1 MVWTEEQVRALV
13 PDAGTLKRGLE
24 LARPAPWQNLGTT
37 SRAVWGECAGSGARP
52 YQTAVDLGEPAFK
65 CSCPSRV
72 FPCKHGVGLLLLL
85 AREPQRFGPLP
96 EPEWLT
102 EWLSKRQTRQTP
114 AKAENVAPPVDETDN
129 AARQKRESQRLE
141 RMQLGAQELE
151 RWLTDIVSQGLAQL
165 DRAPASFWE
174 QQAARLVDAQLPG
187 LAATVREVAGLRYT
201 GPQWPERL
209 LGRLGE
215 LYLLTQAF
223 GRLDQLPASR
233 RADVLQLVGVNVKKE
248 DVLGRQPAVADTWLV
263 VGLVTTEEERLL
275 VRRAWLWGIST
286 GRYALVLEYSFGG
299 QAFAT
304 PLLPFGTYRGGL
316 AFYPGT
322 LPLRAAAAAD
332 WEYCGLRGDIL
343 PPGLAPAELLD
354 GYARALGQQPWLRQW
369 PATVAGVVPVLLP
382 NGDLQL
388 LHPAS
393 GQALPLH
400 PDSQLGWGL
409 LAASGGYPITVFGEW
424 DGQVLLPI
432 SFTSAAAPV
441 SAGI

>member
-1 MVWTEEQVRALV
+1 M
-13 PDAGTLKRGLE
+13 
-24 LARPAPWQNLGTT
+24 
-37 SRAVWGECAGSGARP
+37 
-52 YQTAVDLGEPAFK
+52 
-65 CSCPSRV
+65 
-72 FPCKHGVGLLLLL
+72 FPCKHGAGLLLLA
-85 AREPQRFGPLP
+85 AREPQRFGDLS

-114 AKAENVAPPVDETDN
+114 ATAQSVAPPAAETDN
-129 AARQKRESQRLE
+129 AARQKRESQRME
-141 RMQLGAQELE
+141 RMQHGVQELD

-165 DRAPASFWE
+165 DRAPATFWE

-187 LAATVREVAGLRYT
+187 LAAIVRELASLRYS
-201 GPQWPERL
+201 GGLQWPERM

-215 LYLLTQAF
+215 LYLLTQSF
-223 GRLDQLPASR
+223 GRLDQLPAGR

-248 DVLGRQPAVADTWLV
+248 DVLGRQPAVTDTWLV

-286 GRYALVLEYSFGG
+286 GRYALVLEFSFGG

-304 PLLPFGTYRGGL
+304 PLLAFGTYRGGL

-322 LPLRAAAAAD
+322 LPLRAAPAAD
-332 WEYCGLRGDIL
+332 WEYQGLRTDVL
-343 PPGLAPAELLD
+343 PAGLAPAELLD
-354 GYARALGQQPWLRQW
+354 AYAHALGQQPWLREW

-382 NGDLQL
+382 DGGLQL

-400 PDSQLGWGL
+400 PDSELGWGL

-424 DGQVLLPI
+424 TGQALLPI

-441 SAGI
+441 SANL